1 MNMETP
7 SQGLM
12 RCSACGLD
20 KPLSEMTAVAVKKA
34 RKWKRCKACENAYKM
49 EWMTFNRPAYNE
61 YHREWRKKHGVRLK
75 EYLVQRRK
83 VKISKMT
90 NDELAV
96 FRRWESDKQKRLSA
110 VIKEQVFTAY
120 GGWKCACCGETE
132 RAFLTIDHM
141 LSDGSKLRRDGVH
154 GHSTMFYRWL
164 KKSGY
169 PKEFQVLCM
178 NCNFGKRMNNGVCPH
193 QQGVTTMAKASRDEC
208 PEAPG
213 AQAIRAV
220 R

>member
-1 MNMETP
+1 
-7 SQGLM
+7 
-12 RCSACGLD
+12 
-20 KPLSEMTAVAVKKA
+20 MTAVAIKKA
-34 RKWKRCKACENAYKM
+34 RKWKRCKACENSYTRQ
-49 EWMTFNRPAYNE
+49 WRDLNRPVFNE
-61 YHREWRKKHGVRLK
+61 YHREWRKKHGIRLK

-83 VKISKMT
+83 SKISKMT
-90 NDELAV
+90 PDELV
-96 FRRWESDKQKRLSA
+96 IFRAFESEKAKRLA
-110 VIKEQVFTAY
+110 AILKDQVFTAY

-141 LSDGSKLRRDGVH
+141 LNDGYKLRKEGVH

-169 PKEFQVLCM
+169 PKDFQVLCM
-178 NCNFGKRMNNGVCPH
+178 NCNFGKRMNGGVCPH

-213 AQAIRAV
+213 AQVVRAV